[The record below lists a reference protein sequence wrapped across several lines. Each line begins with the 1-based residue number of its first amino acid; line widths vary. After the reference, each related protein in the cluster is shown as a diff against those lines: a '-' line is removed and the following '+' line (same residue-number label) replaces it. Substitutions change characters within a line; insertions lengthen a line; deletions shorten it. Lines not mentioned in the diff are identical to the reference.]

1 LFFLHDDVIS
11 RTKFITLPLWPCA
24 KSNWFGLLAVLASG
38 VTRQRWLSNDRRKND
53 MKVLITGGAGFIGS
67 HLAEAC
73 LQRGDDVYILD
84 DLSTGTRENI
94 RSFEEDER
102 YRGRFFV
109 HIDTIL
115 NHNSLL
121 ELTGICDVVFHLAAA
136 VGVRYILENPL
147 ESIKT
152 NIQGTEK
159 VLELCAKF
167 KKKVLIASTS
177 EVYGK
182 HMHAPLVETDNI
194 VYGPSSKFRWS
205 YAASKLMDEFTAL
218 AYHRIKGL
226 EVIIARLFNTVG
238 PRQTGAYG
246 MVIPRFVEQAL
257 AGRSLTV
264 YGDGRQTRTFT
275 YVKDVVD
282 ALMGLVDCEG
292 AVGEV
297 FNVGGTEETTIV
309 DLARRIIEL
318 TGSRSSIE
326 LIPYEKAFGKD
337 FEDMQRRVPSIE
349 KIKAL
354 IGFAP
359 ASDLDSILEKVI
371 GHMRPEGS

>member
-1 LFFLHDDVIS
+1 
-11 RTKFITLPLWPCA
+11 
-24 KSNWFGLLAVLASG
+24 
-38 VTRQRWLSNDRRKND
+38 

-73 LQRGDDVYILD
+73 LQRGDDVYIID
-84 DLSTGTRENI
+84 DLSTGSRDNI
-94 RSFEEDER
+94 RPFEEDER

-182 HMHAPLVETDNI
+182 HTHAPLAETDNI

-218 AYHRIKGL
+218 AYYRIKGL
-226 EVIIARLFNTVG
+226 EVIITRLFNTVG

-257 AGRSLTV
+257 AGRPLTV
-264 YGDGRQTRTFT
+264 YGDGQQTRTFT

-282 ALMGLVDCEG
+282 ALMALVDCGG

-318 TGSRSSIE
+318 TGSPSTVE

-337 FEDMQRRVPSIE
+337 FEDMRRRVPSIE
-349 KIKAL
+349 KIRGL
-354 IGFAP
+354 IGFEP
-359 ASDLDSILEKVI
+359 ASDLDGILEKVI
-371 GHMRPEGS
+371 AHMRQGES

>member
-1 LFFLHDDVIS
+1 
-11 RTKFITLPLWPCA
+11 
-24 KSNWFGLLAVLASG
+24 
-38 VTRQRWLSNDRRKND
+38 

-73 LQRGDDVYILD
+73 LQRGDDVYIID
-84 DLSTGTRENI
+84 DLSTGSRDNV
-94 RSFEEDER
+94 RPFEEDER

-115 NHNSLL
+115 NHNALL

-147 ESIKT
+147 ESIKV

-226 EVIIARLFNTVG
+226 EVIITRLFNTVG

-257 AGRSLTV
+257 AGRPLTV

-275 YVKDVVD
+275 YIKDVVD
-282 ALMGLVDCEG
+282 ALMGLADCPQ

-297 FNVGGTEETTIV
+297 FNVGGTEETTIG

-318 TGSRSSIE
+318 TGSASTIE

-337 FEDMQRRVPSIE
+337 FEDMQRRVPSID

-354 IGFAP
+354 IGFQP
-359 ASDLDSILEKVI
+359 ASDLDGILEKVI
-371 GHMRPEGS
+371 AYMRRGES